1 MSYVKF
7 TAEEGKDVV
16 IEYVSDPKA
25 GTEYINN
32 YVAVNALIFDRP
44 NPKTTASDPYPANID
59 MHAAA
64 VDAPVNEA
72 GDIVLTWKPA
82 SSAVKHH
89 VMFGTSP
96 DDLTE
101 MIATTEAQYAP
112 QGLSSHNVYYW
123 RIDEEDAAGN
133 RYEGDVWSFRP
144 RHLAFPGAEGYGRF
158 AIGGRGGVVYHVTS
172 LDDDVDNPQP
182 GTFRY
187 GLTKVESTRT
197 IVFDVSGYI
206 TLKGRLVCSDKYVT
220 IAGQTAPGEGIT
232 FRGAP
237 LGVNSDGITRFI
249 RSYRGY
255 AGDQNGPIEAEQN
268 KGLDGLGLAGGD
280 HAIVDH
286 CSVSWTTDEAF
297 SSRGAKSITLQ
308 RTLLSESL
316 NCADH
321 PNYGSGAQH
330 GYAATIG
337 GGQGSGVGSFHHNL
351 LAHNEG
357 RNWSLSGGL
366 TGSGFYDGAH
376 DVFNNVVYNWGGRA
390 TDGGSHEINF
400 VNNYY
405 KKGPSTRQNYLLN
418 LQLEGTGKGTQS
430 AYVSG
435 NIREELNGNKVYDKE
450 NTTFRYSLSG
460 GQELNWEPFVSE
472 PFFPS
477 YATIESAE
485 QAYRNVLSDVG
496 CNQPFFNSHDA
507 RMVSRTVNGTTSK
520 VGSKTGKKGLIDRE
534 WDSEG
539 YVDIPEVRRS
549 ADFDT
554 DLDGMPDW
562 WERTW
567 TVSDL
572 AGQQFRQ

>member
-187 GLTKVESTRT
+187 GLTKVEGPRT

-232 FRGAP
+232 FRGA
-237 LGVNSDGITRFI
+237 
-249 RSYRGY
+249 
-255 AGDQNGPIEAEQN
+255 
-268 KGLDGLGLAGGD
+268 
-280 HAIVDH
+280 H
-286 CSVSWTTDEAF
+286 SV
-297 SSRGAKSITLQ
+297 
-308 RTLLSESL
+308 
-316 NCADH
+316 
-321 PNYGSGAQH
+321 
-330 GYAATIG
+330 
-337 GGQGSGVGSFHHNL
+337 
-351 LAHNEG
+351 
-357 RNWSLSGGL
+357 
-366 TGSGFYDGAH
+366 
-376 DVFNNVVYNWGGRA
+376 
-390 TDGGSHEINF
+390 
-400 VNNYY
+400 
-405 KKGPSTRQNYLLN
+405 
-418 LQLEGTGKGTQS
+418 
-430 AYVSG
+430 
-435 NIREELNGNKVYDKE
+435 
-450 NTTFRYSLSG
+450 
-460 GQELNWEPFVSE
+460 
-472 PFFPS
+472 
-477 YATIESAE
+477 
-485 QAYRNVLSDVG
+485 
-496 CNQPFFNSHDA
+496 
-507 RMVSRTVNGTTSK
+507 
-520 VGSKTGKKGLIDRE
+520 
-534 WDSEG
+534 
-539 YVDIPEVRRS
+539 
-549 ADFDT
+549 
-554 DLDGMPDW
+554 
-562 WERTW
+562 
-567 TVSDL
+567 
-572 AGQQFRQ
+572 